1 MVIMDKHTLRIQKT
15 PDLVIQAL
23 AEFVVEEARRAIREH
38 GRFSL
43 VLSGGSSPKKLFA
56 LLASAAYRD
65 RLEWDRLFFFFGDE
79 RYVPADHADSNY
91 RMARETLFDPMKTTP
106 GQVFRMNT
114 DLSPEEAALAYERD
128 LRAYFGD
135 RPMRFDLVLLGL
147 GDDAHTASLFP
158 HTKVLHEKEALVK
171 EVYVEKVKM
180 FRLTLTARAINCAT
194 SVAFLVFGDSKA
206 NALYHVMKGE
216 RNVDEYPA
224 QSIHPEQGRM
234 FWFLDEAAAARI
246 NA

>member
-1 MVIMDKHTLRIQKT
+1 MDKHTLRILKT
-15 PDLVIQAL
+15 PDLVIPAL

-43 VLSGGSSPKKLFA
+43 VLSGGSSPKKLLA
-56 LLASAAYRD
+56 LLASAEYRD

-91 RMARETLFDPMKTTP
+91 RMARETLFDPMKTNP

-194 SVAFLVFGDSKA
+194 SVAF
-206 NALYHVMKGE
+206 
-216 RNVDEYPA
+216 
-224 QSIHPEQGRM
+224 
-234 FWFLDEAAAARI
+234 
-246 NA
+246 

>member
-1 MVIMDKHTLRIQKT
+1 MDKHTLRILKT

-43 VLSGGSSPKKLFA
+43 VLSGGSSPKKLFT
-56 LLASAAYRD
+56 LLASAGYRD

-91 RMARETLFDPMKTTP
+91 RMARETLFDPMQTTP

-114 DLSPEEAALAYERD
+114 DLSPGEAALAYERD
-128 LRAYFGD
+128 IRAYFGD

-158 HTKVLHEKEALVK
+158 HTPVLHEKEALVK

-194 SVAFLVFGDSKA
+194 SIAFLVFGDSKA
-206 NALYHVMKGE
+206 NALDHVLKGE

-224 QSIHPEQGRM
+224 QSIQPEQGKL